1 MMDGPIFAP
10 DFEVSA
16 EEKPSLAEQILD
28 SLEEEKNSR
37 SRIALFR
44 GAVGEE
50 IKKQGAGELRDLALD
65 LLERQKEEFFLR
77 RLGVLDAELVAGELL
92 QWAAERKKKATRIAA
107 VPTAEQAT
115 QVTAPQTTDKK
126 QPRRSRR
133 SAFSGGPRRQAPAP
147 APQAE
152 AARVRAAA
160 LEDVDAIVNSGKRF
174 ISLPAVPDGVRR
186 ATERTVHYMRIPG
199 DRPQVSVYREQPLK
213 KELSPRAQK
222 DYERTKR
229 QIVEE
234 LCVLGADT
242 TWDKIAY
249 LASAAQM
256 LEVSGYKRLRA
267 GLLRMAAEDGDA
279 LLTRA
284 IRSMPH
290 YGELCTHIEKTP
302 SRRSTPVTEARR
314 AAQDE
319 KRFLRLLARLSPVYA
334 DAICVMRY
342 TGARAVETSS
352 VRLEVKDG
360 AVQVSV
366 RNAKMGARKRK
377 KNAILRNWSIP
388 LSTPEGQLLAAI
400 AARRGEEPCK
410 GLTSEGLRAAWARA
424 RRWEG
429 VEADAGWSLH
439 SLRHQFARDFK
450 RRAYARMKEVHGA
463 DWRQRLYGPGWLGSQ
478 EYADAVYGPLA
489 AQLGH
494 TSTTMAKTY
503 G

>member
-10 DFEVSA
+10 DLEA
-16 EEKPSLAEQILD
+16 KPSLAEQILD
-28 SLEEEKNSR
+28 SLKEEKDSR
-37 SRIALFR
+37 SRITFFR

-50 IKKQGAGELRDLALD
+50 IKKQGQGELRDLALD

-92 QWAAERKKKATRIAA
+92 QWAEERKKKATRIAA

-126 QPRRSRR
+126 QTRR

-160 LEDVDAIVNSGKRF
+160 LEDVDAIVNSGERF
-174 ISLPAVPDGVRR
+174 ISLPVSDGVRR

-222 DYERTKR
+222 DYARTRR
-229 QIVEE
+229 QIKEE
-234 LCVLGADT
+234 LFVLGADT

-284 IRSMPH
+284 IRAMPH

-302 SRRSTPVTEARR
+302 SKRSTPVTEARR
-314 AAQDE
+314 AAQNE

-352 VRLEVKDG
+352 VKLKVKDG

-377 KNAILRNWSIP
+377 KNEIYRVFSTP
-388 LSTPEGQLLAAI
+388 LATPEGQLLAAI

-450 RRAYARMKEVHGA
+450 RQAYAKMKEVHGA
-463 DWRQRLYGPGWLGSQ
+463 DWRQKLFGPGWLGSK

-489 AQLGH
+489 GQLGH

>member
-1 MMDGPIFAP
+1 MFDEPIFTPDIEAP
-10 DFEVSA
+10 ET
-16 EEKPSLAEQILD
+16 KTGSLAEQILD
-28 SLEEEKNSR
+28 GLKSTDNSR
-37 SRIALFR
+37 SRVDFFR
-44 GAVGEE
+44 RAVEKE
-50 IKKQGAGELRDLALD
+50 IKKQGEVDLRDLALD
-65 LLERQKEEFFLR
+65 ILEAQKEEFFLR
-77 RLGVLDAELVAGELL
+77 RLGVLDAALVAAELL
-92 QWAAERKKKATRIAA
+92 QWAAERKKKAARIAS
-107 VPTAEQAT
+107 VPTAA
-115 QVTAPQTTDKK
+115 QVETETAP
-126 QPRRSRR
+126 RSRSTAPRR
-133 SAFSGGPRRQAPAP
+133 SAFSGGTTRRQAPAP
-147 APQAE
+147 APQTA
-152 AARVRAAA
+152 AARTREEA
-160 LEDVDAIVNSGKRF
+160 LEDVEAIINSPRF
-174 ISLPAVPDGVRR
+174 LTLPVSENIRSAV
-186 ATERTVHYMRIPG
+186 ERTVHYLRIPG
-199 DRPQVSVYREQPLK
+199 DRPVAGVYREQKLK
-213 KELSPRAQK
+213 KDLSARSAK
-222 DYERTKR
+222 DYARTKK
-229 QIVEE
+229 QITEE
-234 LCVLGADT
+234 LKELGAAT
-242 TWDKIAY
+242 TWDRIAY
-249 LASAAQM
+249 LVSAAQS

-290 YGELCTHIEKTP
+290 YGELCTHIKKTP
-302 SRRSTPVTEARR
+302 SKRSTPVTEARR

-377 KNAILRNWSIP
+377 KNEILRNWSIP
-388 LSTPEGQLLAAI
+388 LPTPEGQLLAAI

-429 VEADAGWSLH
+429 VESDAGWSLH
-439 SLRHQFARDFK
+439 SLRHQYARDFK
-450 RRAYARMKEVHGA
+450 RQAYARMKEVHGA
-463 DWRQRLYGPGWLGSQ
+463 DWRQKLFGPGWLGSK